1 MGVEYI
7 KYGADIEAGL
17 TKAIAV
23 ALSLL
28 LFFKL

>member
-1 MGVEYI
+1 MSVEYI

-17 TKAIAV
+17 TKAV